1 MSQYTGDAASYP
13 GAPKRDQLFTRWG
26 QLKTERATWWAHYQE
41 LTTYILPRNGRYFR

>member
-1 MSQYTGDAASYP
+1 
-13 GAPKRDQLFTRWG
+13 LFTRWG